1 MRDGSTR
8 RQATS
13 PRPTN
18 WNHKFLQLDNWRRDH
33 RFEDLCGLADSA
45 RGLEWSRGLLYA
57 LLEELH
63 VSDDFDVLVGRVA
76 RLPTS
81 QYPRLVA
88 VALLL
93 RHSWSPEDL
102 ERTATRLGLQ
112 PVTSKPTATTSRV
125 PRPQGRARTEG
136 RTTC

>member
-1 MRDGSTR
+1 MRDGSTSR
-8 RQATS
+8 RATS
-13 PRPTN
+13 QRQTN

-45 RGLEWSRGLLYA
+45 RGLEWSRGLLHA

-63 VSDDFDVLVGRVA
+63 VSDDFDVLVGRVD

-112 PVTSKPTATTSRV
+112 PVTSRPTTATSRV
-125 PRPQGRARTEG
+125 RRPQGRGRMEG

>member
-8 RQATS
+8 RRATS
-13 PRPTN
+13 PRQTN
-18 WNHKFLQLDNWRRDH
+18 WNQKFLQLDSWRRDH
-33 RFEDLCGLADSA
+33 RFEDLCALADSA
-45 RGLEWSRGLLYA
+45 RSLEWSRRLLYA

-63 VSDDFDVLVGRVA
+63 VSDDFDVLVGPVA
-76 RLPTS
+76 RLPPS

-88 VALLL
+88 IALLL

-112 PVTSKPTATTSRV
+112 PVTPKPTATTSRV
-125 PRPQGRARTEG
+125 RRSQGRARTEG

>member
-8 RQATS
+8 RRATS
-13 PRPTN
+13 PSPTN
-18 WNHKFLQLDNWRRDH
+18 WNRRFFQLDNWRRDH
-33 RFEDLCGLADSA
+33 RFEDLRGLADSA

-63 VSDDFDVLVGRVA
+63 VSDDFDVLVVRVA
-76 RLPTS
+76 RVPTN

-93 RHSWSPEDL
+93 THSWSPEDL
-102 ERTATRLGLQ
+102 ERAATRLGLR
-112 PVTSKPTATTSRV
+112 PVTSTPTVDTPRV
-125 PRPQGRARTEG
+125 RRPQGRARTEG
-136 RTTC
+136 RATC

>member
-8 RQATS
+8 RRATS
-13 PRPTN
+13 PRQTN
-18 WNHKFLQLDNWRRDH
+18 WNQKFLQLDNWRRDH
-33 RFEDLCGLADSA
+33 RFEDLRALADSA
-45 RGLEWSRGLLYA
+45 RSLEWSRGLLYA

-81 QYPRLVA
+81 QYPRLIA

-112 PVTSKPTATTSRV
+112 PVTSRPTATTSRV
-125 PRPQGRARTEG
+125 RRPQGRARIEG

>member
-8 RQATS
+8 RRATS

-18 WNHKFLQLDNWRRDH
+18 WNRKFLQLDHWRRDH
-33 RFEDLCGLADSA
+33 RFEDLRALADGA
-45 RGLEWSRGLLYA
+45 RSLEWSRGLLCA

-76 RLPTS
+76 RLPTN

-93 RHSWSPEDL
+93 RHSWSSEDL
-102 ERTATRLGLQ
+102 ERTAARLGLQ
-112 PVTSKPTATTSRV
+112 PVTSTPTVNIPRAR
-125 PRPQGRARTEG
+125 RPQGRARTEG

>member
-8 RQATS
+8 RRATS

-18 WNHKFLQLDNWRRDH
+18 WSHKFLQLDNWRRDH
-33 RFEDLCGLADSA
+33 RFEDLCGLANSA
-45 RGLEWSRGLLYA
+45 HGLEWSRGLLYA

-112 PVTSKPTATTSRV
+112 PGTSKSTDTTPRAR
-125 PRPQGRARTEG
+125 RPQGRARTEG

>member
-8 RQATS
+8 RRATS
-13 PRPTN
+13 PRPN

-33 RFEDLCGLADSA
+33 RFEDLRALADSA
-45 RGLEWSRGLLYA
+45 RSLEWSRGLLYA

-63 VSDDFDVLVGRVA
+63 VSDDFDVLVGGVA

-112 PVTSKPTATTSRV
+112 PATSTPTVDTSRV
-125 PRPQGRARTEG
+125 RRPQGRARTEG